1 MKEDYKNF
9 YQKDSERI
17 QNTEISDERDKVGS
31 LLLNSDKKVLIM
43 GIILLMRCESKVLK
57 ISYKLEQLIKG
68 TSLYNVFCY
77 VKNNAE
83 NNTITVPSKLID
95 KFSNSGEDLKIVEYI
110 VKCYDEKVELSIL
123 DYIKLLD
130 ITVLNFEIRK
140 TTKNIETL
148 RNMDRNNEDVI
159 SNLNFN
165 VKKLMELNK
174 KLKNI
179 EKGVHHE

>member
-1 MKEDYKNF
+1 M
-9 YQKDSERI
+9 
-17 QNTEISDERDKVGS
+17 
-31 LLLNSDKKVLIM
+31 
-43 GIILLMRCESKVLK
+43 
-57 ISYKLEQLIKG
+57 
-68 TSLYNVFCY
+68 
-77 VKNNAE
+77 
-83 NNTITVPSKLID
+83 
-95 KFSNSGEDLKIVEYI
+95 EYI

>member
-1 MKEDYKNF
+1 
-9 YQKDSERI
+9 
-17 QNTEISDERDKVGS
+17 
-31 LLLNSDKKVLIM
+31 
-43 GIILLMRCESKVLK
+43 
-57 ISYKLEQLIKG
+57 
-68 TSLYNVFCY
+68 
-77 VKNNAE
+77 
-83 NNTITVPSKLID
+83 
-95 KFSNSGEDLKIVEYI
+95 VEYI

>member
-1 MKEDYKNF
+1 MVK
-9 YQKDSERI
+9 
-17 QNTEISDERDKVGS
+17 S
-31 LLLNSDKKVLIM
+31 LNAPLLSFFE
-43 GIILLMRCESKVLK
+43 C
-57 ISYKLEQLIKG
+57 
-68 TSLYNVFCY
+68 
-77 VKNNAE
+77 
-83 NNTITVPSKLID
+83 ITQMFFLQY
-95 KFSNSGEDLKIVEYI
+95 F
-110 VKCYDEKVELSIL
+110 
-123 DYIKLLD
+123 
-130 ITVLNFEIRK
+130 TVLNFEIRK